1 MIESWITSFYQFLN
15 RMGYDHPLHPAAVHI
30 PIGMIFGVFIFGW
43 LAFLF
48 KKDSLARTARHCL
61 ILALIFWFPVVL
73 LGTFDWQHFYKG
85 AWLGPIKVKL
95 VLAGILV
102 ILLALALILD
112 LKRERSAKALMAVI
126 TLALGNAIFLGYF
139 GAQLIYGKVPESSR
153 PSEIGQKIYM
163 DQCAS
168 CHPNGGNTITPNSP
182 VTHSAKLNNM
192 ETFVAW
198 IRNPKPPMPPF
209 KEPQIS
215 SQQAQALYDYI
226 SKELNRLK

>member
-1 MIESWITSFYQFLN
+1 MIESWIALFYQFLN

-48 KKDSLARTARHCL
+48 KKESLARTARHCL
-61 ILALIFWFPVVL
+61 ILALVFWFPVVL
-73 LGTFDWQHFYKG
+73 LGVFDWQHFYKG
-85 AWLGPIKVKL
+85 AWLAPIKIKMI
-95 VLAGILV
+95 LAGILLV
-102 ILLALALILD
+102 LLILALVFEHKRDRPTRALLA
-112 LKRERSAKALMAVI
+112 VY
-126 TLALGNAIFLGYF
+126 TLALGNAVLLGYF
-139 GAQLIYGKVPESSR
+139 GAQLVYGKMQEKPI

-163 DQCAS
+163 DQCAA

-182 VTHSAKLNNM
+182 VTHSAKLNNV

-209 KEPQIS
+209 KESQIS